1 MSLKNIH
8 FILVRPQMGENI
20 GSVAR
25 AIKNFNIKYLRI
37 VNPRCTWPNNKA
49 LATSVGAKDILKSA
63 KIYDSVEE
71 SIGDL
76 DIIFASS
83 SRIRKVNKKI
93 ITVSNMKFKI
103 KKGRKIGILF
113 GPEAS
118 GLSND
123 EINCADFLVKIP
135 SNKKFSSLNLSHSA
149 IIFCF
154 ELFKLFKK
162 NKERFYSRYKSSL
175 ATKSEVNKFLS
186 FIIKNLD
193 KKGFLQPDHKRNSMI
208 RNINN
213 IFHRIN
219 LSEQE
224 IRILLGI
231 FSTLNEINKKTW
243 IDKRFSLFINHGYKI
258 WQKE

>member
-1 MSLKNIH
+1 MSLGKVY

-37 VNPRCTWPNNKA
+37 VNPRCNWPNQKA
-49 LATSVGAKDILKSA
+49 LDTSVGAKDILKSA
-63 KIYDSVEE
+63 KIYNSIEKA
-71 SIGDL
+71 IGDL
-76 DIIFASS
+76 DIIFAST

-93 ITVSNMKFKI
+93 ISILDFKKKFE
-103 KKGRKIGILF
+103 KKRKIGILF

-123 EINCADFLVKIP
+123 EISYANYLVKIP
-135 SNKKFSSLNLSHSA
+135 TNKKFSSLNLSHSV

-154 ELFKLFKK
+154 ELFQYFSNKK
-162 NKERFYSRYKSSL
+162 VIYKSSYKSSV
-175 ATKSEVNKFLS
+175 AKKSEVNKFLS
-186 FIIKNLD
+186 FIINKLD
-193 KKGFLQPDHKRNSMI
+193 KKGFLQPDHKRKSMI

-213 IFHRIN
+213 IFHRLN

-231 FSTLNEINKKTW
+231 FSTLNVFNKK
-243 IDKRFSLFINHGYKI
+243 S
-258 WQKE
+258 

>member
-1 MSLKNIH
+1 MSLGKIY

-20 GSVAR
+20 GSAAR

-37 VNPRCTWPNNKA
+37 VNPRCNWPSQKA

-63 KIYDSVEE
+63 KIYNSIEKA
-71 SIGDL
+71 IGDL
-76 DIIFASS
+76 DIIFAST

-93 ITVSNMKFKI
+93 ISILDFK
-103 KKGRKIGILF
+103 KKVEKKRKIGILF

-123 EINCADFLVKIP
+123 EISYANYLVKIP
-135 SNKKFSSLNLSHSA
+135 TNKKFSSLNLSHSV

-154 ELFKLFKK
+154 ELFQYFSNKK
-162 NKERFYSRYKSSL
+162 AIYKSGYKSSV
-175 ATKSEVNKFLS
+175 AKKSEINKFLS
-186 FIIKNLD
+186 FIVDKLD
-193 KKGFLQPDHKRNSMI
+193 KKGFLQPGHKRKSMI

-213 IFHRIN
+213 IFHRLN

-231 FSTLNEINKKTW
+231 FSTLNEFNTK
-243 IDKRFSLFINHGYKI
+243 S
-258 WQKE
+258 

>member
-1 MSLKNIH
+1 MSLNNIY

-25 AIKNFNIKYLRI
+25 AIKNFNIKHLRI
-37 VNPRCTWPNNKA
+37 VNPRCSWPNQKA
-49 LATSVGAKDILKSA
+49 EATSVGAKDILKST
-63 KIYDSVEE
+63 KIFDSIEK

-76 DIIFASS
+76 DLIFASS
-83 SRIRKVNKKI
+83 ARIRKINKKT
-93 ITVSNMKFKI
+93 ITVSNLKSKI
-103 KKGRKIGILF
+103 RKEKKIGFLF

-123 EINCADFLVKIP
+123 EINCADYLVKIE
-135 SNKKFSSLNLSHSA
+135 SNERFSSLNLSHSA

-154 ELFKLFKK
+154 EIFKIFSKK
-162 NKERFYSRYKSSL
+162 KSLYKTSYKSPI

-186 FIIKNLD
+186 FIIHSLD
-193 KKGFLQPDHKRNSMI
+193 KKGFLQPVDKRQSMI

-213 IFHRIN
+213 IFHRTN

-231 FSTLNEINKKTW
+231 FSTLNEFNKK
-243 IDKRFSLFINHGYKI
+243 S
-258 WQKE
+258 

>member
-1 MSLKNIH
+1 MSLGKVY

-37 VNPRCTWPNNKA
+37 VNPRCNWPSQKA

-63 KIYDSVEE
+63 KIYNSIEKA
-71 SIGDL
+71 IGDL
-76 DIIFASS
+76 DIIFAST

-93 ITVSNMKFKI
+93 ISILDFK
-103 KKGRKIGILF
+103 KKVEKKRKIGILF
-113 GPEAS
+113 GPEDS

-123 EINCADFLVKIP
+123 EISYANYLVKIP
-135 SNKKFSSLNLSHSA
+135 TNKKFSSLNLSHSV

-154 ELFKLFKK
+154 ELFQYFSNKK
-162 NKERFYSRYKSSL
+162 AIYKSGYKSSV
-175 ATKSEVNKFLS
+175 AKKSEVNKFLS
-186 FIIKNLD
+186 FIINKLD
-193 KKGFLQPDHKRNSMI
+193 KKGFLQPDHKRKSMI

-213 IFHRIN
+213 IFHRLN

-224 IRILLGI
+224 IRVLLGI
-231 FSTLNEINKKTW
+231 FSTLNEFNKK
-243 IDKRFSLFINHGYKI
+243 S
-258 WQKE
+258 

>member
-1 MSLKNIH
+1 MSLNNIY
-8 FILVRPQMGENI
+8 FILVRPQIGENI

-25 AIKNFNIKYLRI
+25 AIKNFNIKHLRI
-37 VNPRCTWPNNKA
+37 VNPRCNWPNLKA

-63 KIYDSVEE
+63 KIYDSVEK

-76 DIIFASS
+76 DLIFASS
-83 SRIRKVNKKI
+83 SRIRKINKKTI
-93 ITVSNMKFKI
+93 SVSNIKNKI
-103 KKGRKIGILF
+103 RKGKKLGILF

-123 EINCADFLVKIP
+123 EINCAHYLVKIP

-154 ELFKLFKK
+154 ELFQHFSNKK
-162 NKERFYSRYKSSL
+162 IEYKTGYKSSI
-175 ATKSEVNKFLS
+175 AKKSEVNKFLN
-186 FIIKNLD
+186 FIIQGLD
-193 KKGFLQPDHKRNSMI
+193 KKGFLQPDHKRQSMI

-213 IFHRIN
+213 IFHRLN

-231 FSTLNEINKKTW
+231 FSTLNEFNKK
-243 IDKRFSLFINHGYKI
+243 S
-258 WQKE
+258 

>member
-1 MSLKNIH
+1 MSLNKIY

-25 AIKNFNIKYLRI
+25 AIKNFNIKNLRI
-37 VNPRCTWPNNKA
+37 VNPRCNWPNQKA
-49 LATSVGAKDILKSA
+49 LATSVGAKDILNAA
-63 KIYDSVEE
+63 KIYNSVEK
-71 SIGDL
+71 SIEDL

-93 ITVSNMKFKI
+93 ISVSKFKTKI
-103 KKGRKIGILF
+103 VKGKKIAILF

-123 EINCADFLVKIP
+123 EISCANYLVKIP

-154 ELFKLFKK
+154 ELFQYFSNKK
-162 NKERFYSRYKSSL
+162 AKYKASYKSSV
-175 ATKSEVNKFLS
+175 AKKSEVNKFLN
-186 FIIKNLD
+186 FIIQGLD
-193 KKGFLQPDHKRNSMI
+193 KKGFLQPDHKRQSMI

-213 IFHRIN
+213 IFYRSN

-231 FSTLNEINKKTW
+231 FTTLNDYNKK
-243 IDKRFSLFINHGYKI
+243 S
-258 WQKE
+258 

>member
-1 MSLKNIH
+1 MSIKNIY

-25 AIKNFNIKYLRI
+25 ALKNFNITKLRI
-37 VNPRCTWPNNKA
+37 VNPKCNWPNQKA
-49 LATSVGAKDILKSA
+49 LATSVGAKDILKTS
-63 KIYDSVEE
+63 KIYNSVEK
-71 SIGDL
+71 SISDL
-76 DIIFASS
+76 DIVFAST

-93 ITVSNMKFKI
+93 ISILDLKTKV
-103 KKGRKIGILF
+103 KKKQRIGIIF

-123 EINCADFLVKIP
+123 EISYADYLVKIP
-135 SNKKFSSLNLSHSA
+135 TNNKFSSLNLSHSV

-154 ELFKLFKK
+154 KLFQHYSNKK
-162 NKERFYSRYKSSL
+162 TFYNSTYKSSM
-175 ATKSEVNKFLS
+175 ATKSQVNKFLD
-186 FIIKNLD
+186 FIINGLD
-193 KKGFLQPDHKRNSMI
+193 KKGFLQPNHKRKSML
-208 RNINN
+208 RNIYN

-231 FSTLNEINKKTW
+231 FSTLNEFKGKK
-243 IDKRFSLFINHGYKI
+243 LN
-258 WQKE
+258 

>member
-1 MSLKNIH
+1 MSLKNIY
-8 FILVRPQMGENI
+8 FILVRPQIGENV

-25 AIKNFNIKYLRI
+25 AIKNFNIKHLRI
-37 VNPRCTWPNNKA
+37 INPKCIWPNQKA
-49 LATSVGAKDILKSA
+49 IATSVGAKDVLKSA
-63 KIYDSVEE
+63 KIYNSIEKA
-71 SIGDL
+71 IGDL

-93 ITVSNMKFKI
+93 ISITNLKTKI
-103 KKGRKIGILF
+103 KKKSKIGILF

-123 EINCADFLVKIP
+123 EIAYADYLVKIP
-135 SNKKFSSLNLSHSA
+135 TDKKFSSINLSHSA
-149 IIFCF
+149 IIFSF
-154 ELFKLFKK
+154 ELFQYFSKRKVTY
-162 NKERFYSRYKSSL
+162 NTGYKSSL
-175 ATKSEVNKFLS
+175 AKKSEVIKFLN
-186 FIIKNLD
+186 FIIQGLD
-193 KKGFLQPDHKRNSMI
+193 KKGFLQPDHKRQSMI

-231 FSTLNEINKKTW
+231 FSTLNEFNKK
-243 IDKRFSLFINHGYKI
+243 S
-258 WQKE
+258 

>member
-1 MSLKNIH
+1 MSLKSIY

-25 AIKNFNIKYLRI
+25 AIKNFNIKHLRI
-37 VNPRCTWPNNKA
+37 VNPRCVWPNQKA
-49 LATSVGAKDILKSA
+49 LATSVGAKDILKST
-63 KIYDSVEE
+63 KVYNSVDE
-71 SIGDL
+71 SVLDL

-83 SRIRKVNKKI
+83 SRVRKVNKKI
-93 ITVSNMKFKI
+93 ISVANLKTKI
-103 KKGRKIGILF
+103 TKGKKIGILF

-123 EINCADFLVKIP
+123 EINCADYLVKIS

-154 ELFKLFKK
+154 NLFQHFSRKK
-162 NKERFYSRYKSSL
+162 SDYKTGYKSSV
-175 ATKSEVNKFLS
+175 AKKGEVSKFLN
-186 FIIKNLD
+186 FIIQGLD
-193 KKGFLQPDHKRNSMI
+193 KKGFLQPNHKRQSMI
-208 RNINN
+208 RNISN
-213 IFHRIN
+213 IFYRSN

-231 FSTLNEINKKTW
+231 FSTINEFNKK
-243 IDKRFSLFINHGYKI
+243 S
-258 WQKE
+258 

>member
-1 MSLKNIH
+1 MSLGKIY

-20 GSVAR
+20 GSAAR

-37 VNPRCTWPNNKA
+37 VNPRCNWPSQKA

-63 KIYDSVEE
+63 KIYNSIEKA
-71 SIGDL
+71 IGDL
-76 DIIFASS
+76 DIIFAST
-83 SRIRKVNKKI
+83 SRIRKVNKEI
-93 ITVSNMKFKI
+93 ISILDFK
-103 KKGRKIGILF
+103 KKVEKKRKIGILF

-123 EINCADFLVKIP
+123 EISYANYLVKIP
-135 SNKKFSSLNLSHSA
+135 TNKKFSSLNLSHSV

-154 ELFKLFKK
+154 ELFQHFLQKKTVFK
-162 NKERFYSRYKSSL
+162 SGYKSSV
-175 ATKSEVNKFLS
+175 AKKSEINKFLS
-186 FIIKNLD
+186 FIVDKLD
-193 KKGFLQPDHKRNSMI
+193 KKGFLQPGHKRKSMI

-213 IFHRIN
+213 IFHRLN

-231 FSTLNEINKKTW
+231 FSTLNEFNTK
-243 IDKRFSLFINHGYKI
+243 S
-258 WQKE
+258 

>member
-1 MSLKNIH
+1 MSLNNIYI
-8 FILVRPQMGENI
+8 ILVRPQLGENI

-25 AIKNFNIKYLRI
+25 AIKNFNIKHLRI
-37 VNPRCTWPNNKA
+37 VNPRCLWPNQKA
-49 LATSVGAKDILKSA
+49 IATSVGAKDVLKSA
-63 KIYDSVEE
+63 KIYSSLEN

-76 DIIFASS
+76 DTIFASS
-83 SRIRKVNKKI
+83 SRIRNVNKNVI
-93 ITVSNMKFKI
+93 SVSNLKTKI
-103 KKGRKIGILF
+103 KKGHKIGIIF

-123 EINCADFLVKIP
+123 EISCADYLVKIP

-154 ELFKLFKK
+154 ELFKHFSNKK
-162 NKERFYSRYKSSL
+162 NEYKTGYKSSL
-175 ATKSEVNKFLS
+175 AKKSEVNKFLK
-186 FIIKNLD
+186 FIIQGLD
-193 KKGFLQPDHKRNSMI
+193 KKGFLQPDHKRASMI

-213 IFHRIN
+213 IFHRTN

-231 FSTLNEINKKTW
+231 FSTLNEFNRK
-243 IDKRFSLFINHGYKI
+243 S
-258 WQKE
+258 